1 MNSCYLSLFK
11 SHSVCTNRSKHLN
24 HVMYIDN
31 FADEFLKAARGSP
44 YSWLCSRICRLHVR
58 HPAFLCMMMYMFN
71 LPSLVLSCF
80 SFSHFY
86 PNDRIVFPFTF
97 VLNVYVHVSFPSCP
111 LVLFFF
117 CPFCSIWFSLRGC
130 ADVITHLVSGAYP
143 QHGRIQIKRNKLS
156 NTYSYPSYFLRWER
170 R

>member
-111 LVLFFF
+111 LVFFF
-117 CPFCSIWFSLRGC
+117 FF
-130 ADVITHLVSGAYP
+130 V
-143 QHGRIQIKRNKLS
+143 
-156 NTYSYPSYFLRWER
+156 PSVLYGFL
-170 R
+170 